1 MRTYIKMMLGAPII
15 NVEVKNEHLD
25 YAIEDSV
32 QIMQKY
38 NYGDGSYTEYLIFTT
53 SAGQSTYDVMNDP
66 TLSASFEN
74 VSQIVDFN
82 ISFGADGINTLFSPT
97 HILLQENNLSN
108 GLFGMRMGSGNFVPG
123 LELASYQT
131 AMMYIQQIQDTL
143 GKKYSVDWIPHREV
157 LVVTPT
163 PRESMTGVLE
173 VYKKEKIENL
183 LNDNLVKA
191 LAIAKTKI
199 IWGGILRK
207 TIITLPGGGTVSGN
221 EIMQEGRED
230 EKDIIEQIK
239 LESEPAGFFI
249 G

>member
-1 MRTYIKMMLGAPII
+1 MLGAPII

-123 LELASYQT
+123 
-131 AMMYIQQIQDTL
+131 
-143 GKKYSVDWIPHREV
+143 
-157 LVVTPT
+157 
-163 PRESMTGVLE
+163 
-173 VYKKEKIENL
+173 
-183 LNDNLVKA
+183 
-191 LAIAKTKI
+191 
-199 IWGGILRK
+199 
-207 TIITLPGGGTVSGN
+207 
-221 EIMQEGRED
+221 
-230 EKDIIEQIK
+230 
-239 LESEPAGFFI
+239 
-249 G
+249 